1 MLVQVYPGRARL
13 CVRTS
18 RLIQRSLLEP
28 QLCDSHTSRDHQETI
43 DRHIAAKN
51 GRLRQTLAP
60 REPELTPWPE
70 AAPRTFAAAGMAG
83 TAAPPASAAAGG
95 LTPGIRRPYARCQ
108 LHRFDDGA
116 DSHSFPFWGLT
127 PTIHLYMHFPP
138 PRRHAVVDFTSS

>member
-28 QLCDSHTSRDHQETI
+28 QLCDSQKSRDHQETI

-60 REPELTPWPE
+60 REPELTPL
-70 AAPRTFAAAGMAG
+70 AGGRAPNLCCRRDGGNCRAAGFRGRWRSDTGYKEALC
-83 TAAPPASAAAGG
+83 PVSAS
-95 LTPGIRRPYARCQ
+95 
-108 LHRFDDGA
+108 
-116 DSHSFPFWGLT
+116 
-127 PTIHLYMHFPP
+127 
-138 PRRHAVVDFTSS
+138 